1 MHKHVRLISPVVA
14 GTRHDPEMLRSLDRP
29 DLTISRVKISH
40 GPASIESAFDD
51 MLAVPDTVAKII
63 EAERDG
69 VHAAVIDCMGDP
81 GLHAAREAVAIPVL
95 GPAGTAMHVAAMLG
109 HRFSIVTVLDRFW
122 PLLENQAK
130 IFCVDSKLAS
140 VRAVELPVLELEAD
154 AGRLRRLLIGQAA
167 QAVAKNGA
175 DAMIFGCTGMFGWA
189 KTVREGL
196 LAAGHDV
203 PVIDPVPTAIQ
214 VAAGLV
220 EVGLRHSKTAYPAP
234 PAKTITGYEFVARA
248 KRLDAAE

>member
-1 MHKHVRLISPVVA
+1 MISPVVA
-14 GTRHDPEMLRSLDRP
+14 GTRCDPEMLRSLDRP

-95 GPAGTAMHVAAMLG
+95 VPAGMAMHVAAMLG
-109 HRFSIVTVLDRFW
+109 HRFSIVTVLDRFR

-130 IFCVDSKLAS
+130 ISGVGAKLAS
-140 VRAVELPVLELEAD
+140 VRAVELPVLELES
-154 AGRLRRLLIGQAA
+154 RAA

-175 DAMIFGCTGMFGWA
+175 DAIIFGCTGMFGWA

-196 LAAGHDV
+196 LAAGLTCRSSIPCRRRSKSRPGWSRSVSVTARPPIPRHRPRPS
-203 PVIDPVPTAIQ
+203 PVTNLSPGPNGST
-214 VAAGLV
+214 
-220 EVGLRHSKTAYPAP
+220 RPN
-234 PAKTITGYEFVARA
+234 R
-248 KRLDAAE
+248 